1 MSKEIFNT
9 VKELVKEGEFPRA
22 IFELKRALS
31 MDKTNLALKAKLAEV
46 YWVSGDSSNAIIIY
60 SELAREYANKG
71 CLIQAIAANK
81 KIIELDPNHLDTQKQ
96 LAKLYAQ
103 KAKGVLQTEAPEQVK
118 KEVVEKLGEEII
130 AKEPEV
136 SEVSKEIP
144 KFPLF
149 SDLSQDEFIE
159 IVHRLK
165 SKNFTPQSLIFK
177 EGDGGD
183 SIFLVASGKINIYK
197 RDPSGRQVLLRTI
210 NEGDFFGEFS
220 YFANAKRNVSAISA
234 SEVQLLELTREE
246 IDNMLENLQ
255 GVKNALVEF
264 YKTRVLDSILGVTPV
279 FRELPYAEREKFLPR
294 FELVIIRKNEDI
306 VTEGE
311 SGDAMFVIVSGAVE
325 VWTKRSG
332 KKIVLATLREGDFF
346 GEISLITGETRTATV
361 TALKETRLMKLRKT
375 DFDEISDKYPSVLE
389 ITKKVLD
396 RRLENTITTVISAED
411 KGLT

>member
-1 MSKEIFNT
+1 MNREIFDKVN
-9 VKELVKEGEFPRA
+9 KLVEEGEFARA

-31 MDKTNLALKAKLAEV
+31 LDKTNLALKAKLAEV
-46 YWVSGDSSNAIIIY
+46 YGLSGDSSNAIIIY

-71 CLIQAIAANK
+71 SLIQAIAANK

-103 KAKGVLQTEAPEQVK
+103 KAKGLLQSEAREQVK
-118 KEVVEKLGEEII
+118 KELVEKPGEGII
-130 AKEPEV
+130 TTASEQQKELPR
-136 SEVSKEIP
+136 
-144 KFPLF
+144 FPLF

-165 SKNFTPQSLIFK
+165 SRKFLPQSLIFK
-177 EGDGGD
+177 EGDSGD

-197 RDPSGRQVLLRTI
+197 KDTSGRQVLLRTI

-220 YFANAKRNVSAISA
+220 YFANAKRNVSAIST
-234 SEVQLLELTREE
+234 SEVELLELTREE
-246 IDNMLENLQ
+246 IDNMIERLE
-255 GVKNALVEF
+255 GVRKALIEF
-264 YKTRVLDSILGVTPV
+264 YKTRVLDSILGVTPI
-279 FRELPYAEREKFLPR
+279 FRELPYEEREKFLPK
-294 FELVIIRKNEDI
+294 FELVIIKKGEDI
-306 VTEGE
+306 VSEGE
-311 SGDAMFVIVSGAVE
+311 LGDAMYVIVSGAVE
-325 VWTKRSG
+325 VWTKRGG
-332 KKIVLATLREGDFF
+332 KKITLATLREGDFF

-361 TALKETRLMKLRKT
+361 TALKETRLMKLKKA
-375 DFDEISDKYPSVLE
+375 DFDEISNRYPRVLE

>member
-1 MSKEIFNT
+1 MSKEVFDT
-9 VKELVKEGEFPRA
+9 VKELLQKGELPRA

-31 MDKTNLALKAKLAEV
+31 LDKTNLALKAKLAEV
-46 YWVSGDSSNAIIIY
+46 YAISGDSSNAIIIY
-60 SELAREYANKG
+60 SELAREYAGKG
-71 CLIQAIAANK
+71 FLIQAIAANK
-81 KIIELDPNHLDTQKQ
+81 KIMELDPDHLDTQKE

-103 KAKGVLQTEAPEQVK
+103 KAKGVLQKEAPDQLK
-118 KEVVEKLGEEII
+118 KEIVEELKEEVVP
-130 AKEPEV
+130 A
-136 SEVSKEIP
+136 

-159 IVHRLK
+159 IVKRLK
-165 SKNFTPQSLIFK
+165 SKNFPAQSLVFK
-177 EGDGGD
+177 EGDSGD

-197 RDPSGRQVLLRTI
+197 RDPSGKQVLLRTI

-234 SEVQLLELTREE
+234 SEVQLLELTRDE
-246 IDNMLENLQ
+246 IDNMIENFQ

-279 FRELPYAEREKFLPR
+279 FRELPYVEREKFLPK
-294 FELVIIRKNEDI
+294 FELVIIGQDNDI

-332 KKIVLATLREGDFF
+332 KKIVLATLKEGDFF

-361 TALKETRLMKLRKT
+361 TALKETRLMKLKKS
-375 DFDEISDKYPSVLE
+375 DFDEISNKYPRVLE
-389 ITKKVLD
+389 ITKNILD
-396 RRLENTITTVISAED
+396 KRLESTITTVISAED